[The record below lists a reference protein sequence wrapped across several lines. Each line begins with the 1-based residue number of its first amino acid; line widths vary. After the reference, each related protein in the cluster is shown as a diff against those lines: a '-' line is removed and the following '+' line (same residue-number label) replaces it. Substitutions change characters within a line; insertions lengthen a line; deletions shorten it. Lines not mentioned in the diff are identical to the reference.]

1 MKFLKKIKLLLEI
14 TPFFSI
20 VYLVIDLLLHLV
32 PNVEIESVKKMTD
45 YMMSNEWNAALFY
58 ICVLI
63 SILVIKGIQSQI
75 LSILDIC
82 LQNKVAKKM
91 YPKLYD
97 SIYHTN
103 ILNLDKAE
111 FLLEVKKAR
120 TAIDGK
126 ILEDFY
132 TITSFAGTIISVVA
146 VCISVTRISP
156 IYLGIFI
163 FMVIIQNAFVFCY
176 TKESIDLMQ
185 FHNKKQREH
194 DYFNEL
200 LQDKSAIKE
209 IRSFFVFDWLENKR
223 KDIYNNIESSHIK
236 FSGKWTK
243 TNIFWSSIM
252 FLIEAMLLLFLVEQT
267 RIGNIDVGQ
276 VILILQS
283 NVLFVSSVSN
293 MIDLASKLKQNDMY
307 VEAFNEVSEYQKL
320 EHRICKEA
328 SKDLLVNLKN
338 IVFKYNDRL
347 ALNGIDFFMRKGEKI
362 VILGENGSGK
372 STLVKIILGL
382 LKEDSGIIMVNA
394 EQKSAVFQDFSKFRF
409 TVRENIGIGQQN
421 YMIDDLKISTAIE
434 DVGLHKLK
442 KRLVRG
448 YDTELGKE
456 FFKDGLE
463 LSGGEWQKTAIARG
477 IFKDTDLIIFD
488 EPTAAID
495 PLSEKKQ
502 FEDLMDLCE
511 EKGVIIVSHR
521 VGVVHL
527 ADRVVFMKSGK
538 IVCEGKHNDL
548 MQKNQSYREF
558 YKSQAKWY
566 V

>member
-1 MKFLKKIKLLLEI
+1 
-14 TPFFSI
+14 
-20 VYLVIDLLLHLV
+20 
-32 PNVEIESVKKMTD
+32 
-45 YMMSNEWNAALFY
+45 
-58 ICVLI
+58 
-63 SILVIKGIQSQI
+63 
-75 LSILDIC
+75 
-82 LQNKVAKKM
+82 
-91 YPKLYD
+91 
-97 SIYHTN
+97 
-103 ILNLDKAE
+103 
-111 FLLEVKKAR
+111 
-120 TAIDGK
+120 
-126 ILEDFY
+126 
-132 TITSFAGTIISVVA
+132 
-146 VCISVTRISP
+146 
-156 IYLGIFI
+156 
-163 FMVIIQNAFVFCY
+163 
-176 TKESIDLMQ
+176 
-185 FHNKKQREH
+185 
-194 DYFNEL
+194 
-200 LQDKSAIKE
+200 
-209 IRSFFVFDWLENKR
+209 
-223 KDIYNNIESSHIK
+223 
-236 FSGKWTK
+236 
-243 TNIFWSSIM
+243 
-252 FLIEAMLLLFLVEQT
+252 
-267 RIGNIDVGQ
+267 
-276 VILILQS
+276 
-283 NVLFVSSVSN
+283 
-293 MIDLASKLKQNDMY
+293 
-307 VEAFNEVSEYQKL
+307 
-320 EHRICKEA
+320 
-328 SKDLLVNLKN
+328 
-338 IVFKYNDRL
+338 
-347 ALNGIDFFMRKGEKI
+347 
-362 VILGENGSGK
+362 
-372 STLVKIILGL
+372 
-382 LKEDSGIIMVNA
+382 MVNA

>member
-1 MKFLKKIKLLLEI
+1 M
-14 TPFFSI
+14 
-20 VYLVIDLLLHLV
+20 
-32 PNVEIESVKKMTD
+32 
-45 YMMSNEWNAALFY
+45 
-58 ICVLI
+58 
-63 SILVIKGIQSQI
+63 
-75 LSILDIC
+75 
-82 LQNKVAKKM
+82 
-91 YPKLYD
+91 
-97 SIYHTN
+97 
-103 ILNLDKAE
+103 
-111 FLLEVKKAR
+111 
-120 TAIDGK
+120 
-126 ILEDFY
+126 
-132 TITSFAGTIISVVA
+132 
-146 VCISVTRISP
+146 
-156 IYLGIFI
+156 
-163 FMVIIQNAFVFCY
+163 
-176 TKESIDLMQ
+176 
-185 FHNKKQREH
+185 
-194 DYFNEL
+194 
-200 LQDKSAIKE
+200 
-209 IRSFFVFDWLENKR
+209 
-223 KDIYNNIESSHIK
+223 
-236 FSGKWTK
+236 
-243 TNIFWSSIM
+243 
-252 FLIEAMLLLFLVEQT
+252 
-267 RIGNIDVGQ
+267 
-276 VILILQS
+276 
-283 NVLFVSSVSN
+283 
-293 MIDLASKLKQNDMY
+293 
-307 VEAFNEVSEYQKL
+307 
-320 EHRICKEA
+320 
-328 SKDLLVNLKN
+328 KN
-338 IVFKYNDRL
+338 IVFKYNDRI